1 MKEKTCVNKKLLS
14 VVFILLLSM
23 IAVFVTGCGSKKVNS
38 DTKEKAT
45 QAASGT
51 VNTPASEISGEK
63 SDLTDKSDITE
74 SAKNTPAAKPTDSG
88 KATLTPKPTKA
99 DEPTPTPKPTKA
111 DKATSTPKPTK
122 ADKATPTPTPTKADK
137 LTSTPKT
144 DKTTP
149 KLTAT
154 PTPEKPKGLKFR
166 YEDRL
171 TEHFQKHG
179 SEFGYKTAEEY
190 LAGANR
196 VIASPDALHKKEAED
211 GDDVYYLEATNEIVF
226 VSGDGYIRTYF
237 KPSSGIDY
245 YNRQ

>member
-1 MKEKTCVNKKLLS
+1 MKKLNVNKKLLS

-45 QAASGT
+45 QAAS
-51 VNTPASEISGEK
+51 AA
-63 SDLTDKSDITE
+63 TD
-74 SAKNTPAAKPTDSG
+74 
-88 KATLTPKPTKA
+88 
-99 DEPTPTPKPTKA
+99 TPTYEAIEET
-111 DKATSTPKPTK
+111 
-122 ADKATPTPTPTKADK
+122 
-137 LTSTPKT
+137 
-144 DKTTP
+144 
-149 KLTAT
+149 
-154 PTPEKPKGLKFR
+154 ELKFR

-171 TEHFQKHG
+171 TEHFQKQG